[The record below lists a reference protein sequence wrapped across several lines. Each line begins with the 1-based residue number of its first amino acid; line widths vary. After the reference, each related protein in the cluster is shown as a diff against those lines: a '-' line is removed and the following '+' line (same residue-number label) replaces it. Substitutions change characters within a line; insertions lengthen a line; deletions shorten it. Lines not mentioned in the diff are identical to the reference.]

1 MKLLLDQN
9 LSRRL
14 VERLQSLY
22 PDTTQVSLVGLEY
35 ADDVTIWQY
44 AKTHD
49 YAIVT
54 KDSDFHEYA
63 LLHGAP
69 PKIVWL
75 KCGNTSTQHTLH
87 ILVDNHSSIEAFL
100 LDHEAYCLE
109 LY

>member
-44 AKTHD
+44 AKTHG
-49 YAIVT
+49 YSIVT

-63 LLHGAP
+63 LLHGSP
-69 PKIVWL
+69 PKIIWL
-75 KCGNTSTQHTLH
+75 KCGNSSTHHTLH
-87 ILVDNHSSIEAFL
+87 VLIENRDSIEAFL
-100 LDHEAYCLE
+100 LDPDAYCLE